1 MGADPK
7 SVDVAIFAPTIHIP
21 AAQVLVGKLGLG
33 GVVGWVEPMEVVM
46 TPTKAGD
53 GARKSLW

>member
-1 MGADPK
+1 LERLSKCFNQLPDESEAFKGVGADPK

-33 GVVGWVEPMEVVM
+33 
-46 TPTKAGD
+46 
-53 GARKSLW
+53 